1 MRSWSGVTSDSK
13 LASAAAYRS
22 ISVQPL
28 KGTSTSK
35 SFAGANLTGTKHVN
49 TQAPLYSASFD
60 HPLRRVRLAGGEQI
74 GSFYTPPWRSAGWRL
89 TPIRRPNAPSVSPSE
104 PIAKFSSIR
113 MLFCSLDLSHRGCW
127 GFWLLSH
134 RKTERDQRWE
144 FRSTLAGLVVQEWF
158 FAPLELSTCH
168 WAHAKVTGKYVQHPS
183 RLNLVKW
190 EVIISTT
197 KRELRCL
204 KAAMSVW

>member
-1 MRSWSGVTSDSK
+1 MSHQTQANLSCCSLTESQE
-13 LASAAAYRS
+13 YFS
-22 ISVQPL
+22 ITP
-28 KGTSTSK
+28 KSTSK

-113 MLFCSLDLSHRGCW
+113 MLFCSSVTRVVENSACFHIE
-127 GFWLLSH
+127 
-134 RKTERDQRWE
+134 KQREIREGNPGLHW
-144 FRSTLAGLVVQEWF
+144 LVVQE
-158 FAPLELSTCH
+158 
-168 WAHAKVTGKYVQHPS
+168 
-183 RLNLVKW
+183 
-190 EVIISTT
+190 
-197 KRELRCL
+197 
-204 KAAMSVW
+204 